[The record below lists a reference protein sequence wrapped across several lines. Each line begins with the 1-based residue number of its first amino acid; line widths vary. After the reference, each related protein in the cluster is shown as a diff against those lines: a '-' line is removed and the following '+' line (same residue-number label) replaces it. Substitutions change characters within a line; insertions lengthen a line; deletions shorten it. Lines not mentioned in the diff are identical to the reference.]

1 MTLQAIWKAAKPN
14 DVKSLVYG
22 IVATALAFGGATHLQ
37 PPKAAVATPMAP
49 QACLAAAPSKSPQSD
64 QTKLQLAGIQNT
76 LDTIAKVAH
85 EINTKDCTAP
95 KKATKAAYSK

>member
-1 MTLQAIWKAAKPN
+1 MTLQAIWRAVKPN
-14 DVKSLVYG
+14 VQSLVYG
-22 IVATALAFGGATHLQ
+22 IVAALFAGGAATYLQ

-49 QACLAAAPSKSPQSD
+49 QSCNVAAPSKSPASD